1 MIGVSLE
8 LGAWVI
14 GASLKL
20 GAMTLFLAV
29 SPPTPVSQLPELTD
43 LDLSNWDCLPKLEG
57 AAKTQDGKER
67 NQQKNRSAIDLKGL
81 KAPAF
86 DIAAFLARAA
96 DYDRQI
102 EKKHRREMNPAQKE
116 PDSIP
121 TWSIAGG
128 YILRL
133 HDSKAAELSAG
144 ARYVV

>member
-1 MIGVSLE
+1 
-8 LGAWVI
+8 
-14 GASLKL
+14 
-20 GAMTLFLAV
+20 MTLFLAV

-116 PDSIP
+116 KV
-121 TWSIAGG
+121 T
-128 YILRL
+128 
-133 HDSKAAELSAG
+133 ELEKQIVSVTGWLVLAYQG
-144 ARYVV
+144 VPE